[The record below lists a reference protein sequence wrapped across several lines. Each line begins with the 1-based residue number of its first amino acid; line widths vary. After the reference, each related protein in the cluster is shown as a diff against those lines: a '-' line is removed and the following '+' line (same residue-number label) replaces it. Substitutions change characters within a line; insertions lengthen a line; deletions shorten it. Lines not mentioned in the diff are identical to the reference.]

1 MSPLTTGLAISG
13 SSGFLVR
20 MPSGP
25 QVTVTSLGALFSH
38 NLLFP
43 EPLPSLFCYL
53 VELES

>member
-13 SSGFLVR
+13 SSEFLVR

-25 QVTVTSLGALFSH
+25 QVTVTSLEALFSH
-38 NLLFP
+38 NLLLP